1 METNTNNGIL
11 KIEVIPTISK
21 EFEQLETVVKNSGL
35 QIQEGEEIKASY
47 LPFLNQLADIHEQAN
62 KINYDNPTVIDELI
76 ARDLRLSTV
85 KIRTGSSKLKDER
98 KRIYLLRG
106 NLEQASYNLIAASC
120 ALTEDTFL
128 RVEKFQE
135 IKENKRKADLKA
147 LREIELLPFIDFCPT
162 ITDLG
167 GLSDAEYANVLK
179 FAKQM
184 QAEKIEA
191 DKQAEIERLKAIQD
205 EADEKERVR
214 LEILELKK
222 QAEIKEKE
230 LQAEREKAEKERI
243 ELELKAAAD
252 LKESTAKH
260 YAEMEKAAEKLKAEQ
275 IEKDKLQTELDL
287 KAETERKQ
295 AEQVKADNL
304 KQLEIE
310 RKNSMAP
317 DKEKLVKWIES
328 LTIKGVETENLKQSS
343 QLVAI
348 NIFEKFEGFKNWAL
362 TQIATL

>member
-1 METNTNNGIL
+1 METNTKNETL
-11 KIEVIPTISK
+11 KIEVIPTVSK

-35 QIQEGEEIKASY
+35 AIDEGEKIKQSY
-47 LPFLNQLADIHEQAN
+47 LPFLNQLADIHEQAS
-62 KINYDNPTVIDELI
+62 KINYDNPTAIDELI

-85 KIRTGSSKLKDER
+85 KIRTGSGKLKDER
-98 KRIYLLRG
+98 KQIYLLRG
-106 NLEQASYNLIAASC
+106 NLEQASFNLIKASC
-120 ALTEDTFL
+120 ELTEQTFL
-128 RVEKFQE
+128 QVEKFQE
-135 IKENKRKADLKA
+135 IKENKRKADLKVI
-147 LREIELLPFIDFCPT
+147 REAELLPFTDFCPT
-162 ITDLG
+162 ISDLG

-191 DKQAEIERLKAIQD
+191 DKQAEIDRLAKIQA

-214 LEILELKK
+214 LEILDLKNKAEQAEKDRKAIELKALNDLK
-222 QAEIKEKE
+222 EQTKALAEVN
-230 LQAEREKAEKERI
+230 EKAELQRI
-243 ELELKAAAD
+243 ESERLLKI
-252 LKESTAKH
+252 
-260 YAEMEKAAEKLKAEQ
+260 EQ
-275 IEKDKLQTELDL
+275 DKKDKLQAELDL

-295 AEQVKADNL
+295 TEQAKADNL

-317 DKEKLVKWIES
+317 DKEKLIKWIES